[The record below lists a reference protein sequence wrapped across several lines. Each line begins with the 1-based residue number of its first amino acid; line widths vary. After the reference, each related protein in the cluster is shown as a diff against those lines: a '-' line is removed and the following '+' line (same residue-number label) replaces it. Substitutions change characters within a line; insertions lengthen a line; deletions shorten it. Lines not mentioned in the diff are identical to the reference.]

1 MKNQS
6 SMTAKD
12 TYSEQE
18 PKKNLKRKFLL
29 ISTLLIVLLSITAS
43 TVFANNALNTIGN
56 VAEDVTSAA
65 GNVLTTGVDAVRN
78 TVDDVANGTMRASN
92 NVATGITNMG
102 NNNRS
107 GNGNT
112 GYTATRT
119 NTNATWLGMDATM
132 WTWLIMAILGVAIV
146 AMIWFYA
153 KQDNT
158 EQSEQHYEE

>member
-1 MKNQS
+1 M
-6 SMTAKD
+6 
-12 TYSEQE
+12 
-18 PKKNLKRKFLL
+18 KRKFLL

-43 TVFANNALNTIGN
+43 TPVVKTLPAAEVTSSATFPIVFNALLAKT
-56 VAEDVTSAA
+56 
-65 GNVLTTGVDAVRN
+65 VDAVRN
-78 TVDDVANGTMRASN
+78 TVDDVANGTMRAGN

>member
-1 MKNQS
+1 MK
-6 SMTAKD
+6 K
-12 TYSEQE
+12 
-18 PKKNLKRKFLL
+18 KFLL
-29 ISTLLIVLLSITAS
+29 ISALLIMLLAIATS
-43 TVFANNALNTIGN
+43 TVLANNALNTVGN

-112 GYTATRT
+112 GYTTTRT

>member
-1 MKNQS
+1 M
-6 SMTAKD
+6 
-12 TYSEQE
+12 
-18 PKKNLKRKFLL
+18 KRKFLL

-43 TVFANNALNTIGN
+43 TVFANNALNTIVN

-65 GNVLTTGVDAVRN
+65 GNVLTTGVDAVGN
-78 TVDDVANGTMRASN
+78 TVDNVANGTMRAGN

-132 WTWLIMAILGVAIV
+132 WRWLIMAILGVTIV

>member
-1 MKNQS
+1 MK
-6 SMTAKD
+6 K
-12 TYSEQE
+12 
-18 PKKNLKRKFLL
+18 KFLL
-29 ISTLLIVLLSITAS
+29 ISALLIMLLAIATS
-43 TVFANNALNTIGN
+43 TVLANNALNTVGN

-78 TVDDVANGTMRASN
+78 TVDD
-92 NVATGITNMG
+92 VATGITNMG

>member
-1 MKNQS
+1 MK
-6 SMTAKD
+6 K
-12 TYSEQE
+12 
-18 PKKNLKRKFLL
+18 KFLL
-29 ISTLLIVLLSITAS
+29 ISALLIALLSITAS
-43 TVFANNALNTIGN
+43 TVLANNALNTVGN

-65 GNVLTTGVDAVRN
+65 GNILTTGVDAIGN
-78 TVDDVANGTMRASN
+78 TVDDVSNGTMKAEN
-92 NVATGITNMG
+92 NVAAGVTNMN

-107 GNGNT
+107 GNRNT

-146 AMIWFYA
+146 AMVWFYA
-153 KQDNT
+153 RQDNT

>member
-1 MKNQS
+1 M
-6 SMTAKD
+6 
-12 TYSEQE
+12 
-18 PKKNLKRKFLL
+18 KRKFLL

-78 TVDDVANGTMRASN
+78 TVDDVAN
-92 NVATGITNMG
+92 GITNMG

>member
-1 MKNQS
+1 M
-6 SMTAKD
+6 
-12 TYSEQE
+12 
-18 PKKNLKRKFLL
+18 KRKFLL

-78 TVDDVANGTMRASN
+78 TVDDVA
-92 NVATGITNMG
+92 
-102 NNNRS
+102 
-107 GNGNT
+107 
-112 GYTATRT
+112 TRT

>member
-1 MKNQS
+1 MK
-6 SMTAKD
+6 K
-12 TYSEQE
+12 
-18 PKKNLKRKFLL
+18 KFLL
-29 ISTLLIVLLSITAS
+29 ISALLIMLLAIATS
-43 TVFANNALNTIGN
+43 TVLANNALNTVGN

-78 TVDDVANGTMRASN
+78 TVDD
-92 NVATGITNMG
+92 VATGITNMG

-119 NTNATWLGMDATM
+119 NTNATWLGMDASM

>member
-1 MKNQS
+1 M
-6 SMTAKD
+6 
-12 TYSEQE
+12 
-18 PKKNLKRKFLL
+18 KRKFLL

-65 GNVLTTGVDAVRN
+65 GNVLTTGVDAVGN
-78 TVDDVANGTMRASN
+78 TVDDVANGTMRAGN
-92 NVATGITNMG
+92 NVAAGITNMD

-119 NTNATWLGMDATM
+119 NTNATWLGTDATM
-132 WTWLIMAILGVAIV
+132 WTGLIMAILGVAIV

>member
-1 MKNQS
+1 M
-6 SMTAKD
+6 
-12 TYSEQE
+12 
-18 PKKNLKRKFLL
+18 KRKFLL

-56 VAEDVTSAA
+56 VAEDVT
-65 GNVLTTGVDAVRN
+65 GVDAVGN
-78 TVDDVANGTMRASN
+78 TVDDVANGTMRAGN

>member
-1 MKNQS
+1 M
-6 SMTAKD
+6 
-12 TYSEQE
+12 
-18 PKKNLKRKFLL
+18 KRKFLL

-65 GNVLTTGVDAVRN
+65 GNVLTTGVDAVGN
-78 TVDDVANGTMRASN
+78 TVDG
-92 NVATGITNMG
+92 VATGITNMG

-107 GNGNT
+107 GNSNT

-158 EQSEQHYEE
+158 EQSKQHYEE

>member
-1 MKNQS
+1 M
-6 SMTAKD
+6 
-12 TYSEQE
+12 
-18 PKKNLKRKFLL
+18 KRKFLL

-43 TVFANNALNTIGN
+43 MVFANNALNTIVN

-65 GNVLTTGVDAVRN
+65 GNVLTTGVDAVGN
-78 TVDDVANGTMRASN
+78 TVDNVANGTMRAGN

-132 WTWLIMAILGVAIV
+132 WTWLIMAILGVTIV

>member
-1 MKNQS
+1 M
-6 SMTAKD
+6 
-12 TYSEQE
+12 
-18 PKKNLKRKFLL
+18 KRKFLL

-78 TVDDVANGTMRASN
+78 TVDDVA
-92 NVATGITNMG
+92 

>member
-1 MKNQS
+1 MK
-6 SMTAKD
+6 
-12 TYSEQE
+12 
-18 PKKNLKRKFLL
+18 RIFLL

-56 VAEDVTSAA
+56 VAVDVTSAA
-65 GNVLTTGVDAVRN
+65 GNVLTTVVDAVGN
-78 TVDDVANGTMRASN
+78 NDHDVANGTMRAGN

-112 GYTATRT
+112 GYTTTRT

-158 EQSEQHYEE
+158 EPSDQHYEE

>member
-1 MKNQS
+1 M
-6 SMTAKD
+6 
-12 TYSEQE
+12 
-18 PKKNLKRKFLL
+18 KRKFLL

-65 GNVLTTGVDAVRN
+65 GNV
-78 TVDDVANGTMRASN
+78 VANGTMRASN

>member
-1 MKNQS
+1 M
-6 SMTAKD
+6 
-12 TYSEQE
+12 
-18 PKKNLKRKFLL
+18 KRKFLL

-132 WTWLIMAILGVAIV
+132 LTWLIMAILGVAIV

>member
-1 MKNQS
+1 M
-6 SMTAKD
+6 
-12 TYSEQE
+12 
-18 PKKNLKRKFLL
+18 KRKFLL

-65 GNVLTTGVDAVRN
+65 GNVLTTGVDAVGN
-78 TVDDVANGTMRASN
+78 TVDD
-92 NVATGITNMG
+92 VATGITNMG

>member
-1 MKNQS
+1 
-6 SMTAKD
+6 
-12 TYSEQE
+12 
-18 PKKNLKRKFLL
+18 
-29 ISTLLIVLLSITAS
+29 
-43 TVFANNALNTIGN
+43 
-56 VAEDVTSAA
+56 
-65 GNVLTTGVDAVRN
+65 
-78 TVDDVANGTMRASN
+78 
-92 NVATGITNMG
+92 MG

-107 GNGNT
+107 GNGNA

>member
-1 MKNQS
+1 M
-6 SMTAKD
+6 
-12 TYSEQE
+12 
-18 PKKNLKRKFLL
+18 KRKFLL
-29 ISTLLIVLLSITAS
+29 ISTLLIVLLSITTS

-65 GNVLTTGVDAVRN
+65 GNVLTTGVDAVGN
-78 TVDDVANGTMRASN
+78 TVDNVANGTMRAGN

-146 AMIWFYA
+146 AMILFYA
-153 KQDNT
+153 NQDNT
-158 EQSEQHYEE
+158 DQSELHYEE

>member
-1 MKNQS
+1 M
-6 SMTAKD
+6 
-12 TYSEQE
+12 
-18 PKKNLKRKFLL
+18 KRKFLL

-65 GNVLTTGVDAVRN
+65 GNVLTTGN
-78 TVDDVANGTMRASN
+78 TVDDVANGTMRAGN

-158 EQSEQHYEE
+158 EQSDQHYEE

>member
-1 MKNQS
+1 M
-6 SMTAKD
+6 
-12 TYSEQE
+12 
-18 PKKNLKRKFLL
+18 KRKFLL

-43 TVFANNALNTIGN
+43 TVFANNALNTIVN

-65 GNVLTTGVDAVRN
+65 GNVLTTGVDAVGN
-78 TVDDVANGTMRASN
+78 TVDNVANGTMRAGN

-146 AMIWFYA
+146 AMVWFYA
-153 KQDNT
+153 KQENA

>member
-1 MKNQS
+1 M
-6 SMTAKD
+6 
-12 TYSEQE
+12 
-18 PKKNLKRKFLL
+18 KRKFLL

-43 TVFANNALNTIGN
+43 TVFANNALNTIVN

-65 GNVLTTGVDAVRN
+65 GNVLTTGVDAVGN
-78 TVDDVANGTMRASN
+78 TVDNVANGTMRAGN

-107 GNGNT
+107 GNGTT

-132 WTWLIMAILGVAIV
+132 WTWLIMAILGVTIV